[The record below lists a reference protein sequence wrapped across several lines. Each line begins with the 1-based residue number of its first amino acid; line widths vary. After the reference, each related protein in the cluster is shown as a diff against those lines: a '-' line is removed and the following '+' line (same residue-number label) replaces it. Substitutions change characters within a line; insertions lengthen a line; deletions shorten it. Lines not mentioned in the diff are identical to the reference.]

1 MKNLS
6 VGEARGLMLEQVR
19 CLGAETVVLDKAL
32 GRVLAQDI
40 LAQRD
45 QPPFFAS
52 AMDGYAVRRADLTQ
66 TETELL
72 VIGESA
78 AGGGFAGPVGPGQC
92 IRIFTGAPVPQDCDL
107 VIVQENVRREGSLA
121 FIAGEPGRS
130 SHIRPQGGDFLRGT
144 LLLEAGQRLDPWRI
158 SLAAS
163 AGAGSLEVVRRP
175 KIAVLSTGDELVEPG
190 QTPSPNQIYNS
201 GSLAI
206 CALLETWGASALRL
220 HCTADRVEDIT
231 AAVADLEIDLIV
243 TIGGASVGDHDLV
256 KPALAKLGLSFNVQS
271 IAVRPGKPTWFGVL
285 ADGRRVLGLP
295 GNPASALVCAQLFLQ
310 PVIRTMLGQAAGPL
324 IEHALLDTAL
334 PALGGSGGPREH
346 WSRADLET
354 RQGQVWVKP
363 FSDQDS
369 SLVTVFA
376 KAKALMRQEAN
387 GLGLDK
393 GAVVEILRLDRL

>member
-1 MKNLS
+1 MNLS
-6 VGEARGLMLEQVR
+6 VLEARRLMLEQVQ
-19 CLGAETVVLDKAL
+19 CLGTEIVGLDEAL

-40 LAQRD
+40 CAQRD

-52 AMDGYAVRRADLTQ
+52 AMDGYAVRRTDLAP
-66 TETELL
+66 TETKLL

-78 AGGGFAGPVGPGQC
+78 AGSGYQDPVAPGQC
-92 IRIFTGAPVPQDCDL
+92 VRVFTGAPVPKDCDL
-107 VIVQENVRREGSLA
+107 VVVQENVRREGGLA
-121 FIAGEPGRS
+121 FVAGEPGSS
-130 SHIRPQGGDFLRGT
+130 SHIRPQGGDFLQGAV
-144 LLLEAGQRLDPWRI
+144 LLEAGQRLDPWRI

-163 AGAGSLEVVRRP
+163 AGAGSLEVIRRP
-175 KIAVLSTGDELVEPG
+175 RVAVLSTGDELVELG
-190 QTPSPNQIYNS
+190 QTPSPNQIFNS

-206 CALLETWGASALRL
+206 CALLEPWGASALRL
-220 HCTADRVEDIT
+220 HCAADRVEDIT
-231 AAVADLEIDLIV
+231 TAVADLDVDLIV

-256 KPALAKLGLSFNVQS
+256 KPALAKLGLVLDIQS
-271 IAVRPGKPTWFGVL
+271 IAVRPGKPTWFGAL

-310 PVIRTMLGQAAGPL
+310 PVIRTMLGQEAGPF
-324 IEHALLDTAL
+324 IEHAILDTTL
-334 PALGGSGGPREH
+334 PALSGSGGPREH

-363 FSDQDS
+363 FGDQDS

-376 KAKALMRQEAN
+376 KAKALMRQDAN

-393 GAVVEILRLDRL
+393 GAIVEILRLDRL

>member
-6 VGEARGLMLEQVR
+6 VLEARRLMLEQIQ
-19 CLGAETVVLDKAL
+19 CLGTETVGQEAAL

-40 LAQRD
+40 RAQRD

-52 AMDGYAVRRADLTQ
+52 AMDGYAVRRADLAADETQ
-66 TETELL
+66 LL
-72 VIGESA
+72 VVGESA
-78 AGGGFAGPVGPGQC
+78 AGGGFAGAVGAGQC
-92 IRIFTGAPVPQDCDL
+92 VRIFTGAPVPQDCDL
-107 VIVQENVRREGSLA
+107 VVVQENVRREGELA
-121 FIAGEPGRS
+121 FIVGEPALAT
-130 SHIRPQGGDFLRGT
+130 HIRPQGGDFLLGT
-144 LLLEAGQRLDPWRI
+144 VLLEAGQRLDPWRL

-163 AGAGSLEVVRRP
+163 AGAGSLEVIRQPRV
-175 KIAVLSTGDELVEPG
+175 AVLSTGDELVEPG
-190 QTPSPNQIYNS
+190 QRPLTNQIFSS
-201 GSLAI
+201 GSPAI
-206 CALLETWGASALRL
+206 CALLEAWGAAALRL
-220 HCTADRVEDIT
+220 HCAADRVEDIT
-231 AAVADLEIDLIV
+231 ASVADLDVDLIV

-256 KPALAKLGLSFNVQS
+256 KPAMAKLGLTLSVQS

-285 ADGRRVLGLP
+285 AGGRRVLGLP

-310 PVIRTMLGQAAGPL
+310 PLIRAMLGQDVGPF
-324 IEHALLDTAL
+324 IETALVDTAL
-334 PALGGSGGPREH
+334 PALSGSGGPREH

-354 RQGQVWVKP
+354 RDGQVWVKP

-387 GLGLDK
+387 GAGLDK